1 MGEASWVQ
9 RYSNVQQ
16 TDAFGQCKQF
26 GERMDS
32 IDSSSSVAALHQAP
46 SYASSLS
53 EGREST
59 LTGVHAGQQLQSSRS
74 RREGPVAHGL
84 PPLNLNGRDTR
95 TLSRKGQRRG
105 CRHCVTCLKIERY
118 CHSLSTWYV
127 CCRSC
132 MFRAM
137 ERMDQLELRWRCKTF
152 LNENDRSLMLQFY
165 G

>member
-9 RYSNVQQ
+9 RYPNVQHI
-16 TDAFGQCKQF
+16 DRFGQSKQF

-32 IDSSSSVAALHQAP
+32 IDSSSSVVALHHAP

-59 LTGVHAGQQLQSSRS
+59 LTGAHSGQQLQSSRS
-74 RREGPVAHGL
+74 RREGLVSHGL
-84 PPLNLNGRDTR
+84 PPLAFNSRDTR
-95 TLSRKGQRRG
+95 NLSRKGQRRG

-127 CCRSC
+127 CCKLAC
-132 MFRAM
+132 F
-137 ERMDQLELRWRCKTF
+137 EQ
-152 LNENDRSLMLQFY
+152 
-165 G
+165 